1 MNLSLYIARRL
12 SCSRSGRRS
21 SPAVKVAAIAV
32 GLSVAVMIASL
43 AVVGGFKREIVNK
56 IIGMNAH
63 ISLMVSAEDGGTDNL
78 VDLNPAL
85 RQLLESRP
93 FITDYWLEAA
103 IPAVLKTPEDFK
115 GVYLKGFGH
124 GADNAFLEQGMTAG
138 KMPDYSIPAN
148 KLKAIITAS
157 TARELH
163 LKPGDTVETYF
174 LSDDVR
180 LRKLT
185 VAAITDSH
193 FESYDKLYMYGDL
206 ELVAEL
212 GGLGASKGTML
223 RILTDDFNSTSRY
236 SAELNAML
244 ADAYAK
250 GRIDK
255 LYQAET
261 TLERGEVYFNWLRLL
276 DTNVIV
282 ILVLMSIV
290 SCVTL
295 ISGMLIIILDKVS
308 LIGILK
314 AMGTPGTTIRRI
326 FIWLALRVCVTGLII
341 GNAIMIVLL
350 WIQQRTHLLKLDPE
364 AYYIDF
370 VPVRIN
376 WLEIGV
382 LNAAVLLL
390 IWLALIL
397 PSHIISTISP
407 STTIRYE

>member
-1 MNLSLYIARRL
+1 MNLSFYIARRL
-12 SCSRSGRRS
+12 SFSSSGRRS

-43 AVVGGFKREIVNK
+43 AIVGGFKREIVNK
-56 IIGMNAH
+56 IIGLNAH
-63 ISLMVSAEDGGTDNL
+63 ITLMVSNDDGGGDNL
-78 VDLNPAL
+78 VNLNPSL
-85 RQLLESRP
+85 KRILDSQP
-93 FITDYWLEAA
+93 YITAYWLEAA
-103 IPAVLKTPEDFK
+103 IPAVLKTPDNFK

-124 GADNAFLEQGMTAG
+124 RADNAFLQHGLAAG
-138 KMPDYSIPAN
+138 ELPDYAVSDN
-148 KLKAIITAS
+148 HLKAVITS
-157 TARELH
+157 TIANELH

-185 VAAITDSH
+185 VGAITDSH
-193 FESYDKLYMYGDL
+193 FESYDKLYIYGDL
-206 ELVAEL
+206 GLVADL
-212 GGLGASKGTML
+212 GGFPDSKGTMM
-223 RILTDDFNSTSRY
+223 RILTEDFDSTPRY
-236 SAELNAML
+236 AAELNSLFAKE
-244 ADAYAK
+244 YAN

-255 LYQAET
+255 LYHVDT
-261 TLERGEVYFNWLRLL
+261 TLERGEIYFSWLRLL

-290 SCVTL
+290 ACVTL

-314 AMGTPGTTIRRI
+314 AMGAPGATIRRI
-326 FIWLALRVCVTGLII
+326 FIWLALKVCLIGLGA
-341 GNAIMIVLL
+341 GNVIMIVLL
-350 WIQQRTHLLKLDPE
+350 WIQERTHLLRLDPE

-370 VPVRIN
+370 VPVRID
-376 WLEIGV
+376 WLEVGI
-382 LNAAVLLL
+382 LNVAVLLL

-407 STTIRYE
+407 ATTIRYE